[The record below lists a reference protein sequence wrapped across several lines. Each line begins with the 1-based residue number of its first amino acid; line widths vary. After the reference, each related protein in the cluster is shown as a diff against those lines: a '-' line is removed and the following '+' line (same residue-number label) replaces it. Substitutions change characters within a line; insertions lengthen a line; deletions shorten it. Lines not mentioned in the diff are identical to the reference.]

1 MSDVLAGG
9 HHFDTKKLTFIGVLV
24 SLGIVLG
31 DIGTSPL
38 YVMSAIIKSGKEAKM
53 ISEEDIEGALSCIIW
68 TLTLQTT
75 IKYVLISLRADNK
88 GEGGILALFSFGE
101 KNENKMVVSSCNYRS
116 VCINCRWSNHTFSYG
131 NGFYRRS

>member
-24 SLGIVLG
+24 SLGIVFG

-53 ISEEDIEGALSCIIW
+53 ISEEYIEGIKILIKPNLLMHYPHFLFFHLS
-68 TLTLQTT
+68 
-75 IKYVLISLRADNK
+75 
-88 GEGGILALFSFGE
+88 
-101 KNENKMVVSSCNYRS
+101 
-116 VCINCRWSNHTFSYG
+116 
-131 NGFYRRS
+131 